1 MSCRIQ
7 KSRQVLAIVH
17 EKKLQLQHR
26 GLRRPAVWL
35 AGWLAKVHW
44 TPCLFHM
51 EPSAEQQDKQSS
63 GDGGGGSGSWT
74 QQVDLMT

>member
-35 AGWLAKVHW
+35 AGWLAGEGALDAMSLPHGTV
-44 TPCLFHM
+44 
-51 EPSAEQQDKQSS
+51 
-63 GDGGGGSGSWT
+63 G
-74 QQVDLMT
+74 